1 MKISQQVLIKQV
13 KVISFILFSFFFL
26 NPRLNSSGLKQ
37 TIIEEFP
44 GKYKMIFHPLK
55 KIAWFYPSTKTDALM
70 ELSHVCKRIKTSWL
84 SPFPD
89 VLTHTFEK
97 SSNHDTSKGMD
108 LTHFQEVHRQLK
120 LNITL
125 VKLILHNTR
134 LLRCI
139 IYHDSFQHFML
150 IGFFLEQHKIKVHT
164 QERIEKMVK

>member
-1 MKISQQVLIKQV
+1 
-13 KVISFILFSFFFL
+13 
-26 NPRLNSSGLKQ
+26 
-37 TIIEEFP
+37 
-44 GKYKMIFHPLK
+44 
-55 KIAWFYPSTKTDALM
+55 M

-89 VLTHTFEK
+89 VFVLTQTFEK

-108 LTHFQEVHRQLK
+108 LTHFREVHCQLK

-139 IYHDSFQHFML
+139 IYYDSFQHFML
-150 IGFFLEQHKIKVHT
+150 IGFFLEQHKIKVHK
-164 QERIEKMVK
+164 QERIVKMVKLMLFFL